1 VPLNSKVGIVELQTH
16 QKIFLFLA
24 GVLFVG
30 SLGFV
35 VCKQY
40 EISERQE
47 AIEKN
52 MISQRQLE
60 DSITRSQNE
69 YATHDD
75 IKKFAEAQKINLKPI
90 EADLNKLK
98 ANLNSINHITLQS
111 NPQVA
116 TNVAS
121 TSTGEVIET
130 PVFKCNDGK
139 VCLDPNGYLTREQI
153 LKLDEKFGTARVPIG
168 SVSFKAWEGKPWSY
182 NIEGRKYQVSTVVGL
197 DDENRPIYYNKF
209 TVDVAGK
216 KYELPITQ
224 AETKVLYP
232 ESKFHWNNFKLYAG
246 ISAGVNINKLMP
258 QATTNLELGFI
269 TYGKNK
275 EHPDWTFLNVGG
287 GVSIP
292 TKQLQ
297 FVVTPV
303 SFNISKFIPILNN
316 SYIAPSMNVNF
327 KGEFAA
333 MGGIRVEL

>member
-1 VPLNSKVGIVELQTH
+1 VELQTH

-24 GVLFVG
+24 IVLFIG

-35 VCKQY
+35 VYKQY

-52 MISQRQLE
+52 MISQKQLD

-69 YATHDD
+69 YATYDD

-98 ANLNSINHITLQS
+98 ANLNSINHITLHS

-153 LKLDEKFGTARVPIG
+153 LKLNEKFGTASVPIG
-168 SVSFKAWEGKPWSY
+168 SVSFKAWEDKPWNY
-182 NIEGRKYQVSTVVGL
+182 NIEGRKYEVSTVVGL

-216 KYELPITQ
+216 KYELPIAQ

-232 ESKFHWNNFKLYAG
+232 ESKFHWTNFKLFGNIDAG
-246 ISAGVNINKLMP
+246 LNVNKLMP
-258 QATTNLELGFI
+258 QATTSLTLGFI
-269 TYGKNK
+269 TYGKSK
-275 EHPDWTFLNVGG
+275 SYTKWSFLQIGG
-287 GVSIP
+287 GLSVPSKQAQLVIVPFAYNVS
-292 TKQLQ
+292 
-297 FVVTPV
+297 
-303 SFNISKFIPILNN
+303 NFIPVLNN
-316 SYIAPSMNVNF
+316 TYIGPSMNVNF

-333 MGGIRVEL
+333 MAGIKVEL